1 MPTRVQLLNPDY
13 YAPMLSNAV
22 RIVFIL
28 VFAYIATRAVTRV
41 LRALRGYT
49 VKMMI
54 KSGGG
59 NEYEIEKRAE
69 TIGNLTG
76 KFCFVLIWTIAGLM
90 ILKEMNFDVRPLL
103 AGAGVAGIAIGFG
116 AQNIIKDV
124 LAGVF
129 LMMENQIRV
138 NDVAVINGKTG
149 LVEEINLRTT
159 VLRSEDGAVHIFPNG
174 IIQGLSNLTREYSYY
189 VFNLTVAY
197 TEDIDH
203 VVAVLRGIGDELSQ
217 EEPYRTVVL
226 APIEV
231 LGVDKLAD
239 AGAVIKARFKTVP
252 NQQWMVGREMN
263 RRIIKR
269 FEEAKIGLP
278 SAAPAVNVV
287 LPPPP
292 WNEALLTIREA
303 EEGYAFTSAPS
314 SLTMLD
320 KNDFASPNNISVLSR

>member
-1 MPTRVQLLNPDY
+1 MPTRRQLLNLDY
-13 YAPMLSNAV
+13 YAPVLSNAL
-22 RIVFIL
+22 RIAAIL
-28 VFAYIATRAVTRV
+28 VFAYIATRTIAR
-41 LRALRGYT
+41 LMRALRAYV
-49 VKMMI
+49 VKMML

-59 NEYEIEKRAE
+59 NEYELEKRAE
-69 TIGNLTG
+69 TIENLSG
-76 KFCFVLIWTIAGLM
+76 KALFVLIWSIALLM

-103 AGAGVAGIAIGFG
+103 AGAGVAGVAIGFG

-124 LAGVF
+124 LGGMF

-159 VLRSEDGAVHIFPNG
+159 VLRGEDGAVHIFPNG

-189 VFNLTVAY
+189 VFNLSVAY

-203 VVAVLRGIGDELSQ
+203 VVAVLKSIADELSQ
-217 EEPYRTVVL
+217 EEPYRAVAL

-239 AGAVIKARFKTVP
+239 SGAVIKARFKTVP

-269 FEEAKIGLP
+269 FEEAKIGMP
-278 SAAPAVNVV
+278 SAAPTVNVV
-287 LPPPP
+287 LPATDQRITEPR
-292 WNEALLTIREA
+292 T
-303 EEGYAFTSAPS
+303 
-314 SLTMLD
+314 
-320 KNDFASPNNISVLSR
+320 